1 MILPVPAFSSCLF
14 ALGLPFP
21 LAVPDGA
28 GATSLISTTAA
39 RVLVPGLAGA
49 DAAADDAAAAAAADD
64 DEADARVLCG
74 GGASGEGSV
83 PLSLEPV
90 DDLEEDLRDDGGVS
104 S

>member
-1 MILPVPAFSSCLF
+1 LVLFDF

-49 DAAADDAAAAAAADD
+49 DAAADDAAAAAADD

-90 DDLEEDLRDDGGVS
+90 DDLEEDLRDDDGVS